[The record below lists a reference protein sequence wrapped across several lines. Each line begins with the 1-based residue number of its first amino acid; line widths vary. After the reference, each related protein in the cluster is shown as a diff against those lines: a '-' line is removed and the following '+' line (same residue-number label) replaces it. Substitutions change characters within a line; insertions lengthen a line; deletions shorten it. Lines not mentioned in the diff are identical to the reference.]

1 MGVRL
6 PSLPSNLMG
15 VRLPSMGLVFPW
27 RFAFENPRGYT
38 LLPHNPAKRVVWGAM
53 EPRVRCKG
61 LSGIKPP
68 ISENS
73 ENKPG
78 KASFLVGSG
87 KKRRLLLSFRS
98 LPAKIVVFKDIR
110 SLPAGRQAGLFGS
123 CFRYRVA
130 GFFATRQRK
139 HIKNKN
145 QASPPACRQ
154 AGCGCP

>member
-1 MGVRL
+1 
-6 PSLPSNLMG
+6 
-15 VRLPSMGLVFPW
+15 
-27 RFAFENPRGYT
+27 
-38 LLPHNPAKRVVWGAM
+38 M

-110 SLPAGRQAGLFGS
+110 SLPAGRQAGLLGS

-130 GFFATRQRK
+130 GFLCYSVTETRKPARTK
-139 HIKNKN
+139 R
-145 QASPPACRQ
+145 ACRWNKR
-154 AGCGCP
+154 AALENKLLSD